1 MKSVQKIYKNYNLN
15 ILEYNKIIFGKI
27 FYEIS
32 LKIELKKTSNDRHRI
47 VTIRKK
53 KKIRPRWLTG
63 EYTFFYI
70 NSLMLFC

>member
-53 KKIRPRWLTG
+53 KKKFAQDG
-63 EYTFFYI
+63 
-70 NSLMLFC
+70 